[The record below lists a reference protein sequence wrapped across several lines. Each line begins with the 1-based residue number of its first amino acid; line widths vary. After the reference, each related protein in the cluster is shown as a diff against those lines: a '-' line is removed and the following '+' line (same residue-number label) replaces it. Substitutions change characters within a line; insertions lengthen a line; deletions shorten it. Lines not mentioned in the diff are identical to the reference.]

1 MPITIGPKKPM
12 LTAVSNQGF
21 KGKKKCKSEDKH
33 KQYMEKI
40 CAEQDEQYNA
50 NEAELK
56 NLSPNL
62 DIFTFGDEVLGI
74 EEKKEIIKFAKMCE
88 GLLISSDNKAK
99 IVKTVQYVSRLG
111 EWDKFPLIRAK
122 VEFSRPSK
130 SNITH
135 KGIDPK
141 YYGLVMKVLGSETAG
156 TDARVVKTTSF

>member
-12 LTAVSNQGF
+12 LTALSNQGF
-21 KGKKKCKSEDKH
+21 KGRKVCKG
-33 KQYMEKI
+33 
-40 CAEQDEQYNA
+40 
-50 NEAELK
+50 EAELK
-56 NLSPNL
+56 NLSPNINL
-62 DIFTFGDEVLGI
+62 STLGDEVLGI

-88 GLLISSDNKAK
+88 DLLISSDNKAK
-99 IVKTVQYVSRLG
+99 ILKTVQHISKLG
-111 EWDKFPLIRAK
+111 EWDNFPLIRAK

-141 YYGLVMKVLGSETAG
+141 YYRLVMNVLGSETAG